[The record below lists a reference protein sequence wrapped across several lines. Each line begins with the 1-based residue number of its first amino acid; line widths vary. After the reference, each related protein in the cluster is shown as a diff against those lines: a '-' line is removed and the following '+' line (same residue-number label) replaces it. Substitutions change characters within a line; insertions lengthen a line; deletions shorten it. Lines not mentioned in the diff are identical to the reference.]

1 MLKQGTNM
9 DLIDNEKVKVQAQ
22 LGLAERMLKNQLEIE
37 ITEFITDM
45 VMPEMEEKIK
55 QIAKEAVSKWSVK
68 VQYQKEM
75 QAFGNVDKVLVRFVE
90 NVIESKMRVKVPN
103 IEDNL

>member
-1 MLKQGTNM
+1 M

-103 IEDNL
+103 IEDIS